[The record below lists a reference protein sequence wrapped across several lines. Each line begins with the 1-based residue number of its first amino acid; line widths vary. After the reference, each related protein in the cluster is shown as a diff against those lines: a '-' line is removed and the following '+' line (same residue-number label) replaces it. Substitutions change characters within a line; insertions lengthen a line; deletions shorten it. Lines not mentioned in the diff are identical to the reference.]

1 MKANKK
7 MLMTLVLGL
16 FFSCALFAQTFDK
29 DQNKE
34 DQIKQNWI
42 DENQQEYIDQGGQPG
57 QLIEV
62 DSKNEKENW
71 LIKTSDSETVP
82 EFNSKEEKEA
92 WFSENE
98 QGSQGEEE
106 WFTTKK
112 IASPENAV
120 EPKRA
125 ETREAVVVVPGDETF
140 PVYVKTGNKS
150 LDDDNYA
157 QQKQD
162 WINNN
167 QAKYDKMSNPSPN
180 KVMSVDEKKERKN
193 VNQTNQK

>member
-1 MKANKK
+1 MKANSK
-7 MLMTLVLGL
+7 MILPLVLGL
-16 FFSCALFAQTFDK
+16 FFSTALCAQSFNEDT
-29 DQNKE
+29 NKE

-42 DENQQEYIDQGGQPG
+42 DQNPVEYQNQGGQAG
-57 QLIEV
+57 QV
-62 DSKNEKENW
+62 NGVNSRTEKEIW
-71 LIKTSDSETVP
+71 LKSSESGPVP
-82 EFNSKEEKEA
+82 EFKSKEEKE
-92 WFSENE
+92 
-98 QGSQGEEE
+98 E
-106 WFTTKK
+106 WFKTNKLSAEKDNSEEAIHEPRRIETKD
-112 IASPENAV
+112 AV
-120 EPKRA
+120 LVFPD
-125 ETREAVVVVPGDETF
+125 DETF

-157 QQKQD
+157 QKKQD

>member
-1 MKANKK
+1 MKANNK
-7 MLMTLVLGL
+7 MILPLLLGL
-16 FFSCALFAQTFDK
+16 FFSTALCAQSFNEDT
-29 DQNKE
+29 NKE

-62 DSKNEKENW
+62 DSKNGKENW

-98 QGSQGEEE
+98 QGSQEE

-120 EPKRA
+120 EPKRV
-125 ETREAVVVVPGDETF
+125 ETREAVVVFPGDETF

-150 LDDDNYA
+150 LDDQNYA
-157 QQKQD
+157 QKKQD

-180 KVMSVDEKKERKN
+180 KAMSVDEKQERKN
-193 VNQTNQK
+193 VNRTNNK

>member
-98 QGSQGEEE
+98 QGSQIG
-106 WFTTKK
+106 
-112 IASPENAV
+112 
-120 EPKRA
+120 RA
-125 ETREAVVVVPGDETF
+125 HV
-140 PVYVKTGNKS
+140 
-150 LDDDNYA
+150 
-157 QQKQD
+157 
-162 WINNN
+162 
-167 QAKYDKMSNPSPN
+167 
-180 KVMSVDEKKERKN
+180 
-193 VNQTNQK
+193 

>member
-1 MKANKK
+1 MKANSK
-7 MLMTLVLGL
+7 MILPLVLGL
-16 FFSCALFAQTFDK
+16 FFSTALCAQSFNEDT
-29 DQNKE
+29 NKE

-82 EFNSKEEKEA
+82 EFNSKAEK
-92 WFSENE
+92 
-98 QGSQGEEE
+98 EE
-106 WFTTKK
+106 WFN
-112 IASPENAV
+112 SQEAV
-120 EPKRA
+120 QEPKRT
-125 ETREAVVVVPGDETF
+125 ETKDAVYVLPNDETF
-140 PVYVKTGNKS
+140 PVYIKTGNKT

-157 QQKQD
+157 QQKQE

-167 QAKYDKMSNPSPN
+167 PAKYAKMSNPTPN
-180 KVMSVDEKKERKN
+180 KDMSAEEKKERKT
-193 VNQTNQK
+193 VNQTNNK